1 MCGQRE
7 ELDME
12 LALHMSMEEAHAR
25 RIGSNHDG
33 RRGGPSNK
41 SLDELDREIAD
52 TEAQVNRLNEYLKLL
67 CKERNDI
74 VKSIRDNDRRG
85 SVKGKEKDTGDI
97 DYEDEFEWTGMIR
110 AKLKSVFGFDSFRQC
125 QEGCAVSLFSLT
137 DNSQYIGL

>member
-41 SLDELDREIAD
+41 SLDELDKEIAD
-52 TEAQVNRLNEYLKLL
+52 KIAEIERMAPNMKAMERLDDVEMKLADTEKEAEKARKDSKTARDQFNDVKKRRCASISLPGVIILKYLQL
-67 CKERNDI
+67 
-74 VKSIRDNDRRG
+74 
-85 SVKGKEKDTGDI
+85 
-97 DYEDEFEWTGMIR
+97 
-110 AKLKSVFGFDSFRQC
+110 
-125 QEGCAVSLFSLT
+125 
-137 DNSQYIGL
+137 